1 MSSLLK
7 NLLLDVQDRLKEKV
21 PELWTDKDWGQFQHP
36 QPPVKFPCALI
47 DIESVS
53 FSSLAR
59 DGQMAEADIVLT
71 IADQRLRAT
80 SVKAPGRRDGYFLL
94 DMAESV
100 HEALQSHHAGWYA
113 PLVRKSMRKV
123 YVDNTSEVYSVVY
136 STAFKCPAKEGGKL
150 APDVVKVLAADIL

>member
-1 MSSLLK
+1 MLK
-7 NLLLDVQDRLKEKV
+7 DLLLDVQDRLKGGV
-21 PELWTDKDWGQFQHP
+21 PALWTDKDWGQFQHP

-59 DGQMAEADIVLT
+59 DGQMAEVDIVLT
-71 IADQRLRAT
+71 IADQRLKAT
-80 SVKAPGRRDGYFLL
+80 SVKAPDRRDGYFLL

-100 HEALQSHHAGWYA
+100 HKALQLRHADWYA

-136 STAFKCPAKEGGKL
+136 STAFKCPAEEGGKL
-150 APDVVKVLAADIL
+150 APDIVKVLAVDTM